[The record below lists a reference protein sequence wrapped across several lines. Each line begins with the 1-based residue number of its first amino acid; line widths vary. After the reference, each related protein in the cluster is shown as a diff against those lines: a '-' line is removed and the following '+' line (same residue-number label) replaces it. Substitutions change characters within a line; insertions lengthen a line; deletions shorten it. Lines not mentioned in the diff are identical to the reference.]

1 MSSVEVMFFITLA
14 LAYIGFS
21 EKYMQLRAMKS
32 GNIKTNNF

>member
-1 MSSVEVMFFITLA
+1 MFFITLA

-21 EKYMQLRAMKS
+21 EKCVQLRTMKS